1 MAAEAKE
8 RDPVLRAAWFRKL
21 ANYHASQLV
30 FLDESGFNSKLGR
43 RTHGYGLKG
52 EVIHTRVKSSKAE
65 NLSLL
70 PAFTIDGYIACNVY
84 KGGVSQEMFI
94 DFLRQDLLPKCGR
107 YPGPQSVIVMD
118 NCRIH
123 HSEA

>member
-43 RTHGYGLKG
+43 RTHGYGPKG
-52 EVIHTRVKSSKAE
+52 EVIRTRVKSSKAE
-65 NLSLL
+65 NLILL

-84 KGGVSQEMFI
+84 KGRVSQEMFI
-94 DFLRQDLLPKCGR
+94 DFL
-107 YPGPQSVIVMD
+107 
-118 NCRIH
+118 
-123 HSEA
+123 